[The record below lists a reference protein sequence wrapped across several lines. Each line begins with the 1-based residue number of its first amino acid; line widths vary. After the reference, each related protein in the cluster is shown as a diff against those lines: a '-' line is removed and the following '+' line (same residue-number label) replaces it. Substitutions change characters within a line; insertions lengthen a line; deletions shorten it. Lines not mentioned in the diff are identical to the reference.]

1 LTAHFYP
8 VIFEGNLDLSEY
20 IDYLNNSTEGLIFDN
35 SRYFFQLDK
44 KRFYRWIDGVK
55 QPVKAVRL
63 TEEVITDK

>member
-8 VIFEGNLDLSEY
+8 VIF
-20 IDYLNNSTEGLIFDN
+20 DN
-35 SRYFFQLDK
+35 SQYFFQLDK